1 MSGLTNRCS
10 QPLARSHAAAREYPC
25 FVHVGIHKT
34 GTTAIQRFF
43 AANRQQLACEGVYY
57 PRAGRWTPDNR
68 GHHNVAF
75 ELTGHPRF
83 ERSAGTLAD
92 VMREIARVRPA
103 RACLSSEVFG
113 YLHKDEHALAVLRDA
128 IAAIGYHPRII
139 VYLRAQDGYAESL
152 YAEAAKHDMTLP
164 FASYFDDVIRQG
176 VLIRPRSTLRPRRAS
191 RFEYGELIE
200 PFSRVFGNEAMTVR
214 GYRDTG
220 RPETLL
226 LDFLNAVGVA
236 TRLPT
241 STVVEGAAYDNRRLT
256 TGGVITRLFA
266 NTAALRG
273 DDELAAI
280 GSDLVARY
288 GDDASWP
295 FMPLAPL
302 ERERIATRFAD
313 DNARIVRQW
322 DVDAETF
329 DVHRNAGADSEPA
342 RRARDLFVRAEAIR
356 AARE

>member
-1 MSGLTNRCS
+1 MNTS
-10 QPLARSHAAAREYPC
+10 AREYPC

-43 AANRQQLACEGVYY
+43 AANHQWLAGEGVYY
-57 PRAGRWTPDNR
+57 PRAGRWPPDNH
-68 GHHNVAF
+68 GHHNVAY

-83 ERSAGTLAD
+83 ERGAGTLAD
-92 VMREIARVRPA
+92 VMSEIARVRPA

-113 YLHKDEHALAVLRDA
+113 YLHQDEHALAVLRDA

-152 YAEAAKHDMTLP
+152 YAEAVKHEMTLP

-176 VLIRPRSTLRPRRAS
+176 VLIRPRSTLRPRRVS

-200 PFSRVFGNEAMTVR
+200 PFARVFGHEAMTVR
-214 GYRDTG
+214 GYRDAG

-226 LDFLNAVGVA
+226 LDFLNAVGVS
-236 TRLPT
+236 TRLPA
-241 STVVEGAAYDNRRLT
+241 STVAEGAAYDNRRLT

-280 GSDLVARY
+280 GTDLVTRY

-302 ERERIATRFAD
+302 ERERIATRFAG

-329 DVHRNAGADSEPA
+329 KVHHDADSEPA

>member
-1 MSGLTNRCS
+1 M
-10 QPLARSHAAAREYPC
+10 P
-25 FVHVGIHKT
+25 
-34 GTTAIQRFF
+34 
-43 AANRQQLACEGVYY
+43 
-57 PRAGRWTPDNR
+57 
-68 GHHNVAF
+68 
-75 ELTGHPRF
+75 EL
-83 ERSAGTLAD
+83 
-92 VMREIARVRPA
+92 
-103 RACLSSEVFG
+103 EVFG
-113 YLHKDEHALAVLRDA
+113 YLHEDEHALAVLRDA

-152 YAEAAKHDMTLP
+152 YAEGTKHDMTLP
-164 FASYFDDVIRQG
+164 FASYLDDVIRQG

-191 RFEYGELIE
+191 RFEYGKLIE
-200 PFSRVFGNEAMTVR
+200 PFARVFGNEAMTVR
-214 GYRDTG
+214 GYRDAG

-236 TRLPT
+236 TRLPA
-241 STVVEGAAYDNRRLT
+241 STVVEGAAHDNRRLT

-266 NTAALRG
+266 NTAALLG
-273 DDELAAI
+273 DDELAH
-280 GSDLVARY
+280 GTDFVARY

-329 DVHRNAGADSEPA
+329 DGIATPA
-342 RRARDLFVRAEAIR
+342 PTPSRRAGHAICSS
-356 AARE
+356 ARKQFAPRTNDDGSAFALSSRR